1 MERTEYLKEKYHL
14 QQHPEGG
21 CFAEVY
27 TASFSHENR
36 SLMGSIYFLLEGED
50 ISHFHQID
58 CDEIWYHHEGCGL
71 KITLII
77 DGIVTEA
84 VIGPGEEQ
92 DAMAVIP
99 KGAVFAA
106 ENLDKGSFCF
116 MSCAT
121 TPKFTYDGFRL
132 VSDKEIKDICPAD
145 YEKIKH
151 LAYSEDMIRSK

>member
-1 MERTEYLKEKYHL
+1 MERAEYLKQKYHL
-14 QQHPEGG
+14 EKHPEGG

-27 TASFSHENR
+27 TAHFSHEDR

-71 KITLII
+71 KITMII
-77 DGIVTEA
+77 DGILSEV
-84 VIGPGEEQ
+84 VIGSGEDQ
-92 DAMAVIP
+92 LAMAVIP
-99 KGAVFAA
+99 KGAIFAA

-121 TPKFTYDGFRL
+121 TPKFTYDGFKL
-132 VSDKEIKDICPAD
+132 VPDKEIKHICPAD

-151 LAYSEDMIRSK
+151 LAFSEVMIG